1 MLTIFNMTRFI
12 PLSPSRVSELEVM
25 ARRSALLRASIE
37 LAERATNTTWQ
48 ARFMANTESGADK
61 LMRRACR
68 QQLAAFRLQKWA
80 GVLS

>member
-1 MLTIFNMTRFI
+1 MTRFI
-12 PLSPSRVSELEVM
+12 PLSPARASELEAM

-37 LAERATNTTWQ
+37 LAERATKTTWQ
-48 ARFMANTESGADK
+48 ARHIAPSESDARALMA
-61 LMRRACR
+61 RAVR